1 VFEDQNAPIPTS
13 SRLVDTD
20 ADLRELCR
28 TWRRRPALGIDT
40 EFVRT
45 RTFYPKLGLV
55 QVSDGETN
63 ALVDPVKLEDLE
75 PLAEI
80 FRAEEIIKV
89 FHSCGEDLE
98 VLYHHFG
105 AVPRPLFDNQL
116 AAAFTGLGHSLGY
129 HRLVIDLFDVDL
141 PKGETRSNWLRRP
154 LTEAQQRYAALDGA
168 YLLPTYDILK
178 PRLAARGRESW
189 LTEEMEQLS
198 NPARF
203 LPDPETVY
211 QSFVSHA
218 LNRRELAGLQA
229 VAAWREREARRRDL
243 PRNFVLHK
251 RAMLNLIA
259 AWPRNERALG
269 KVPGLRPEDIR
280 RDSREIL
287 ALLREVDQLPS
298 EKMPERLSRPLD
310 LSPYSQ
316 QVEGLRSAVAA
327 WAEELGLPVELIAN
341 RKTLE
346 RLARRILLGKDPV
359 LGQDFT
365 GWRRRLLEDVLS
377 EVNLGEKP
385 RRASR

>member
-1 VFEDQNAPIPTS
+1 MNAPIPTS

-20 ADLRELCR
+20 AGLRELCR
-28 TWRRRPALGIDT
+28 IWQGRPALGIDT

-63 ALVDPVKLEDLE
+63 ALVDPVQLEDLT

-80 FRAEEIIKV
+80 FQAEEIVKV

-98 VLYHHFG
+98 VIYHHFG

-129 HRLVIDLFDVDL
+129 HRLVFDLFGVDL

-154 LTEAQQRYAALDGA
+154 LTAAQQRYAALDGA
-168 YLLPTYDILK
+168 YLLPAYDILR
-178 PRLAARGRESW
+178 PRLAARERETW
-189 LTEEMEQLS
+189 LAEEMDQLS

-203 LPDPETVY
+203 LPDPDTVY
-211 QSFVSHA
+211 KAFASHS
-218 LNRRELAGLQA
+218 LSRRELAALKI

-243 PRNFVLHK
+243 PRNFVLQK
-251 RAMLNLIA
+251 RAMLNLVTT
-259 AWPRNERALG
+259 WPRNERALEQ
-269 KVPGLRPEDIR
+269 VHGLSPEDAR
-280 RDSREIL
+280 RHHRQ
-287 ALLREVDQLPS
+287 LLGLLQEAGQLPS
-298 EKMPERLSRPLD
+298 EEMPKRLSRPLD
-310 LSPYSQ
+310 LSPYSK
-316 QVEGLRSAVAA
+316 QVDALRTAVAA

-346 RLARRILLGKDPV
+346 KLARRLILGKEPV
-359 LGQDFT
+359 LGEDFR
-365 GWRRRLLEDVLS
+365 GWRRGLLEEVLAGVS
-377 EVNLGEKP
+377 RGEKP
-385 RRASR
+385 RKASR